1 MLLLLLLMYHYSHQI
16 RVASSEIGYSHHF
29 CKLSSCPEV
38 QEASDSLR
46 LHCLLAHHRQSLL
59 PLFFAHSPPHLLF
72 AHSHHA
78 SLIENTTSSSSLIP
92 WRMSRHV
99 ASDST
104 RLHGLLVHH
113 HHSRLMFGGHY
124 HLFRGHSHHASLI
137 PWRWSRHAR
146 WVYAAR
152 SQKSFLIFKGI
163 QCPCTPTTIITHVGS
178 LPGEGVPCRSNS
190 IEV

>member
-1 MLLLLLLMYHYSHQI
+1 MYHYSHQI
-16 RVASSEIGYSHHF
+16 RVASSEIGNSHHF

-46 LHCLLAHHRQSLL
+46 LNCLLVHHRQSLL
-59 PLFFAHSPPHLLF
+59 PLFFAHSPHLFF

-92 WRMSRHV
+92 WKRPCHA

-113 HHSRLMFGGHY
+113 HHSRLMFGGH
-124 HLFRGHSHHASLI
+124 SHHASLI
-137 PWRWSRHAR
+137 PWRWSCHAR
-146 WVYAAR
+146 RIYAAR

-163 QCPCTPTTIITHVGS
+163 QCSCAPTTIGTHVGS
-178 LPGEGVPCRSNS
+178 LHGVGVPCRSIS
-190 IEV
+190 IVR